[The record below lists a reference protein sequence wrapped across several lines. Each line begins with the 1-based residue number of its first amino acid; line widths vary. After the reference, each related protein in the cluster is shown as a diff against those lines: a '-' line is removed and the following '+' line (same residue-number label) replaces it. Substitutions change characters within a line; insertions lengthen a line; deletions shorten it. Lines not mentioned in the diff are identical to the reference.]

1 MPSGLISTS
10 SGSTSARRIS
20 ATSLGNGAAESP
32 WKERVQSI
40 FSSGGE
46 SGERGASARPVLEM
60 LVVVW
65 WVGVG
70 ARMRAV
76 RSSVVGV
83 LAGAVDEEVDVFAGR
98 VGVEGMGVLGA
109 VRVAGLLLLVMDLVR
124 ARMCCV
130 VDREVNLDGSLVKLV
145 DSNSRRERR
154 ICDEAMV
161 MVWLRMVRCW
171 IFSCGESST
180 SRLYNV
186 T

>member
-60 LVVVW
+60 LLVVW

-70 ARMRAV
+70 ARIRAA
-76 RSSVVGV
+76 RSSVVG
-83 LAGAVDEEVDVFAGR
+83 AGAVEVEAVDGFAGR
-98 VGVEGMGVLGA
+98 VGVETIGGLGA
-109 VRVAGLLLLVMDLVR
+109 VRVAGLLLLLVVMAL
-124 ARMCCV
+124 
-130 VDREVNLDGSLVKLV
+130 
-145 DSNSRRERR
+145 
-154 ICDEAMV
+154 
-161 MVWLRMVRCW
+161 
-171 IFSCGESST
+171 
-180 SRLYNV
+180 
-186 T
+186 